1 MAPPFLYFREVSLVK
16 NTNVGVMADG
26 YYYAELHPPSAFL
39 RIRFQFIILPLHT
52 KKQKPYRG
60 GVFSTPIPR
69 FSDGGCFNCSSR
81 IAIKTKRELLLVKGY
96 PEGAKHI
103 PHIPLD
109 GIVSL
114 AFELKWGGV
123 V

>member
-52 KKQKPYRG
+52 KKQKDLIGVGCFRPLYPDFRMG
-60 GVFSTPIPR
+60 GVLI
-69 FSDGGCFNCSSR
+69 
-81 IAIKTKRELLLVKGY
+81 V
-96 PEGAKHI
+96 
-103 PHIPLD
+103 PH
-109 GIVSL
+109 V
-114 AFELKWGGV
+114 
-123 V
+123 